1 MLLLGTHTLFTSPL
15 CPAASTRRDSWSL
28 YEHQKRFA
36 ICFWKKRK
44 FEHECWTWFF
54 YLSLQDYVPDN
65 LESVAGFDAPMSPD
79 SSYNDP
85 VPEPDDFTKEPPTV
99 PSQLH
104 MAVLN
109 VASESLPRPQHVVLK
124 HLFVEK
130 EQANCPVLVLSATNR
145 FRSKYVTNLLYKP
158 SAMQ

>member
-1 MLLLGTHTLFTSPL
+1 MNFELNSF
-15 CPAASTRRDSWSL
+15 
-28 YEHQKRFA
+28 
-36 ICFWKKRK
+36 IC
-44 FEHECWTWFF
+44 H
-54 YLSLQDYVPDN
+54 LQDYVPDN
-65 LESVAGFDAPMSPD
+65 LESVAEFDAPMSPD

-109 VASESLPRPQHVVLK
+109 VASEALPRPQHVVLK

-130 EQANCPVLVLSATNR
+130 EQANCSVLVLSATNR